1 MLLLVLL
8 CLHCWVALRL
18 LYRRVASASFGKIA
32 SATATASIHTP
43 RGLYTCHATRGKM
56 QHTDAPAGK
65 ASLPKP
71 PRTHCCCERS
81 RRCFCARESSLFS
94 TIPPTCRTYTECIS
108 FALWMLRSLGLGS
121 AAVKQAMPSNAFL
134 CNVKKI
140 AFCCSVVIYN
150 FLPTPNGRCSRARPH
165 SYVFVKT

>member
-1 MLLLVLL
+1 MQQQQQAST
-8 CLHCWVALRL
+8 HHVAC
-18 LYRRVASASFGKIA
+18 
-32 SATATASIHTP
+32 T
-43 RGLYTCHATRGKM
+43 HATRRGERCNTPTRQPEKLLSPNRL
-56 QHTDAPAGK
+56 APTAVVREVGVAFAQEK
-65 ASLPKP
+65 A
-71 PRTHCCCERS
+71 RS
-81 RRCFCARESSLFS
+81 SVRY
-94 TIPPTCRTYTECIS
+94 PPTCRTYTECIS